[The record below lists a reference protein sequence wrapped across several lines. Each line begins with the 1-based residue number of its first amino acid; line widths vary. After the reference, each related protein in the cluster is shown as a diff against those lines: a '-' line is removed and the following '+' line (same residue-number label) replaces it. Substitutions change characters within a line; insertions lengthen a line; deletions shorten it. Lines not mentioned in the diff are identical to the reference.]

1 MQNQKLGHKNMKHYC
16 NKRINHQL
24 YVLRRNNMIRKAYD
38 ILSKAAMTEKASKI
52 AMEKLKEMEELIE
65 KDEVE
70 LKGSGHKESNEA
82 LNDDN
87 ISDDNESGCEVDET
101 PVLDPPCAKTKG
113 MSNARWK
120 SSVEKRNKNA
130 SKNKVSSSKKGDA
143 AKQQKQKQSEDPV
156 LSSKCNIEKQKNRA
170 SKDPVSFSKKVLNS
184 YSSCHAQ
191 SNSNSSNPSPL
202 TMSTRFLP
210 PPIQVSSLH
219 IPYDSNY
226 DSMALVMPNSS
237 FTSMLLSQHT
247 SASTYAPN
255 HQFGSYP
262 QPSQDMDSL
271 TEEQQHGSKH
281 RPYYLPW
288 VNSEDMEETTDC
300 KFYVLEAN

>member
-1 MQNQKLGHKNMKHYC
+1 M
-16 NKRINHQL
+16 
-24 YVLRRNNMIRKAYD
+24 VRKAYD
-38 ILSKAAMTEKASKI
+38 ILSKVAMTEKASKI

-70 LKGSGHKESNEA
+70 PKGSGHKESNEA

-113 MSNARWK
+113 MSNVRWK
-120 SSVEKRNKNA
+120 SSVERHNKNA
-130 SKNKVSSSKKGDA
+130 SKN
-143 AKQQKQKQSEDPV
+143 
-156 LSSKCNIEKQKNRA
+156 
-170 SKDPVSFSKKVLNS
+170 KVLNS

-202 TMSTRFLP
+202 TMSTSSYNQFYPPMNLSAINIQGFLP

-219 IPYDSNY
+219 IPYDSNS

-237 FTSMLLSQHT
+237 FTSMLL
-247 SASTYAPN
+247 
-255 HQFGSYP
+255 
-262 QPSQDMDSL
+262 SQDMDSL

-288 VNSEDMEETTDC
+288 VNSEDMEETIDC